1 MSNHSLRRLRRPL
14 TMLVLVMAGESIFFL
29 PFVLARIF
37 RPTLLAVFGL
47 TNFELGTAFSVYGV
61 VAMVAYFFG
70 GPLADRFA
78 PRVLMPIALLATAA
92 GGWVLASVPGLAT
105 LKLLYGFWGL
115 TTILL
120 FWAAL
125 MRATREWGG
134 QETQGGAFGWLDGG
148 RGLMAAMIGSVGV
161 ALFASL
167 LPEEVE
173 TATLAQR
180 SAALQQVITLTAV
193 MVAVVAGLVWWVLA
207 TQAKTN
213 PTPSNRQ
220 WSLAQL
226 RQVLRMPT
234 IWLQAVIIVCAY
246 VAYKGTDDFSLYAQ
260 DVLGLNEVDAAQAGT
275 ISLWVRPFAAVLAG
289 LLADR
294 VGIIRMIL
302 LSFGLILLGSLMLAA
317 GWLEPGLYGLFFFTL
332 VGASVGVH
340 ALRGL
345 YFAIM
350 KEGQVPM
357 AVTGTAVGVVSVLG
371 YTPDVFFGPL
381 MGWLLDRSPG
391 PEGHQHLFAMIGL
404 FAGLGLGAT
413 WAYRWATRSAEHST
427 SCAVEHP
434 ER

>member
-1 MSNHSLRRLRRPL
+1 MTNLSLGRLRRPL

-37 RPTLLAVFGL
+37 RPTLLAVFEL
-47 TNFELGTAFSVYGV
+47 TNLELGTAFSVYGV

-78 PRVLMPIALLATAA
+78 PRLLMPMALLATAA

-134 QETQGGAFGWLDGG
+134 QQTQGGAFGWLDGG
-148 RGLMAAMIGSVGV
+148 RGLMAALIGSAGV

-167 LPEEVE
+167 LPAEVE

-180 SAALQQVITLTAV
+180 NEAFRQVIQLTALI
-193 MVAVVAGLVWWVLA
+193 VAGVAGLAWWVLSA
-207 TQAKTN
+207 QAKTQAVPDTRN
-213 PTPSNRQ
+213 
-220 WSLAQL
+220 WSLANL

-234 IWLQAVIIVCAY
+234 IWLQAMIIVCAY

-260 DVLGLNEVDAAQAGT
+260 DVLGFDEVNAAQAGT

-294 VGIIRMIL
+294 VGIIRMTL
-302 LSFGLILLGSLMLAA
+302 VSFGLILLGSLILAA

-332 VGASVGVH
+332 VGASVGVY

-350 KEGQVPM
+350 QEGQIPL
-357 AVTGTAVGVVSVLG
+357 AITGTAVGVVSVLG

-391 PEGHQHLFAMIGL
+391 PEGHQHLFAVIGL
-404 FAGLGLGAT
+404 FALLGLGAT
-413 WAYRWATRSAEHST
+413 LGYRWATRYASMKGA
-427 SCAVEHP
+427 
-434 ER
+434 

>member
-1 MSNHSLRRLRRPL
+1 MTNLSLGRLRRPL

-37 RPTLLAVFGL
+37 RPTLLAVFEL

-78 PRVLMPIALLATAA
+78 PRLLMPMALLATAA

-134 QETQGGAFGWLDGG
+134 QQTQGGAFGWLDGG
-148 RGLMAAMIGSVGV
+148 RGLMAALIGSAGV

-167 LPEEVE
+167 LPAEVE

-180 SAALQQVITLTAV
+180 NEAFRQVIQLTALI
-193 MVAVVAGLVWWVLA
+193 VAGVAGLAWWVLSA
-207 TQAKTN
+207 QAKTQAVPDTRN
-213 PTPSNRQ
+213 
-220 WSLAQL
+220 WSLANL

-234 IWLQAVIIVCAY
+234 IWLQAMIIVCAY

-260 DVLGLNEVDAAQAGT
+260 DVLGFNEVNAAQAGT

-294 VGIIRMIL
+294 VGIIRMTL
-302 LSFGLILLGSLMLAA
+302 VSFGLILLGSLVLAA

-332 VGASVGVH
+332 VGASVGVY

-350 KEGQVPM
+350 QEGQIPL
-357 AVTGTAVGVVSVLG
+357 AITGTAVGVVSVLG

-391 PEGHQHLFAMIGL
+391 PEGHQHLFAVIGL
-404 FAGLGLGAT
+404 FALLGLGAT
-413 WAYRWATRSAEHST
+413 LGYRWATRYASMKGA
-427 SCAVEHP
+427 
-434 ER
+434 